1 MTKDN
6 AFRELKF
13 SPPQLIIVFLA
24 VLVLGVFV
32 FLLGI
37 SVGKK
42 QPQLLAQAGPGP
54 ALKTESAA
62 PPVPKSAE
70 ATTSITPA
78 LPVETTT
85 SIPAGIKPGEGAPRP
100 KAEKTMEPQSPP
112 ATAVQPK
119 ESKSAPAGVDKNPA
133 GTAPKIEAKK
143 PAIASKA
150 GYQSAPYYIQVSA
163 SEDKAAA
170 AALAK
175 KIATLGYPTIVLDPL
190 KTDKTPLY
198 RVRVGPFESKQD
210 ATTEQGKIATSLKK
224 KKTDFFI
231 VKG

>member
-13 SPPQLIIVFLA
+13 SPPQLVIVFLA
-24 VLVLGVFV
+24 ILVLGIFV

-42 QPQLLAQAGPGP
+42 QPQLLAQAGRASAP
-54 ALKTESAA
+54 KTESVAA
-62 PPVPKSAE
+62 PAVKPAE
-70 ATTSITPA
+70 VTTSVAPEEPKAKLETAPVAGQTQLPQARTESKPA
-78 LPVETTT
+78 LP
-85 SIPAGIKPGEGAPRP
+85 A
-100 KAEKTMEPQSPP
+100 
-112 ATAVQPK
+112 
-119 ESKSAPAGVDKNPA
+119 D
-133 GTAPKIEAKK
+133 KK
-143 PAIASKA
+143 PASA
-150 GYQSAPYYIQVSA
+150 GLDKKPAAIKTAPEVKKPSAPPTSGFQNAPYYVQVSA

-170 AALAK
+170 AAYAK
-175 KIATLGYPTIVLDPL
+175 KIADLGYPTIVLDPFG
-190 KTDKTPLY
+190 TDKRPVY

-210 ATTEQGKIATSLKK
+210 ATAGQGKLATALKK